1 MYNSPPHFVLSVSIS
16 WMAEIL
22 YKPYKYVLI
31 NHFDVPPHFV
41 LVVSIVDGEGF
52 VALEFRKVDKG
63 VVVDV
68 ALVENGIH
76 LFP

>member
-1 MYNSPPHFVLSVSIS
+1 M
-16 WMAEIL
+16 
-22 YKPYKYVLI
+22 
-31 NHFDVPPHFV
+31 
-41 LVVSIVDGEGF
+41 SIVDGEGF

>member
-1 MYNSPPHFVLSVSIS
+1 MSILKSLKRTYFALTLESVNFVKLVHLSPPHFV
-16 WMAEIL
+16 
-22 YKPYKYVLI
+22 
-31 NHFDVPPHFV
+31 FV
-41 LVVSIVDGEGF
+41 MSIVDGEGF